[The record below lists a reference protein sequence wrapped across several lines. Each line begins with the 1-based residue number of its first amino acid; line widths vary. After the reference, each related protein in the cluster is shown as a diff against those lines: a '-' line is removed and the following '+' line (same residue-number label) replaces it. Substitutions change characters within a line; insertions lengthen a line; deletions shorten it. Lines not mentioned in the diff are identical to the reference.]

1 MDSMA
6 QAILDWQNYLLAA
19 GRSQTT
25 VAAYVWDVRA
35 LAKRFPDKS
44 PTDFHVNDLTQYQAE
59 RRLAKIGASARK
71 RAAAS
76 FRSFFAFACGKSRS
90 PAKRLPFPKVERTE
104 QRVLDWDQAGAVLA
118 ACETTTAVGLRDLA
132 IVCLAMESALRCSE
146 LCRLELSRLDLERRR
161 LRVVVKGGHEGV
173 GSFDPLT
180 ASYLAAWISARKGIA
195 LPETKT
201 VFCSVGGL
209 TPGKPLTDGGL
220 RCIFRQIGRKAGL
233 ADGFSPHDL
242 RRTAATLK
250 MRLGASS
257 RVIQVGGRWANLA
270 EVETYTQAISLDD
283 FEGFSPVNHL
293 MGPRPKPMPD
303 A

>member
-1 MDSMA
+1 MDMV
-6 QAILDWQNYLLAA
+6 QAILDWQNFLLAA
-19 GRSQTT
+19 GRSLTT
-25 VAAYVWDVRA
+25 VEAYVWDVRA
-35 LAKRFPDKS
+35 LGKRFPDKA
-44 PTDFHVNDLTQYQAE
+44 PLEYRATDLLTYQAE
-59 RRLAKIGASARK
+59 RRLATISASARK

-76 FRSFFAFACGKSRS
+76 FRSFFAFTCGKSKS
-90 PAKRLPFPKVERTE
+90 PAKGLPFPKVERTP

-146 LCRLELSRLDLERRR
+146 LCRLELSLLDLEHRR
-161 LRVVVKGGHEGV
+161 LRVIVKGGHQGV

-180 ASYLAAWISARKGIA
+180 ASYLAAWIEARKGLA

-209 TPGKPLTDGGL
+209 TPGKPLSAGGL

-242 RRTAATLK
+242 RRSCATLK
-250 MRLGASS
+250 TRLGAPT
-257 RVIQVGGRWANLA
+257 RTVQVGGRWSNLR
-270 EVETYTQAISLDD
+270 EVETYTQAINLED
-283 FEGFSPVNHL
+283 FEGYSPVAHL
-293 MGPRPKPMPD
+293 MRPNLPADLHP
-303 A
+303 